1 MILFLLG
8 LALFLGMHA
17 FTMMRGQRTMLVDRL
32 GEGGY
37 KALYA
42 VISLIGI
49 VLLWIGYGEYR
60 ASGYIQVWDPP
71 TFTRHLALLL
81 MIPVF
86 PLLFAAYLPGEIKR
100 RAKHPMLLAVKIW
113 ALAHFLAN
121 GDLGSMIL
129 FLAFLAWAVIARI
142 AAKRRGDTGGTVPWG
157 ANARRNDL
165 IAIGAGLAVYV
176 LFAFWLHPLLI
187 GVAVIPR
194 SV

>member
-1 MILFLLG
+1 MFLFLLG

-17 FTMMRGQRTMLVDRL
+17 FTMARGPRAALVAKL

-42 VISLIGI
+42 VISLIGL
-49 VLLWIGYGEYR
+49 VLLWKGYGDYR
-60 ASGYIQVWDPP
+60 AAGYIQVWSPP
-71 TFTRHLALLL
+71 TWTRHLALLL
-81 MIPVF
+81 MLPVF

-129 FLAFLAWAVIARI
+129 FVAFLAWAVVARI
-142 AAKRRGDTGGTVPWG
+142 AAKKRGDAGGTLVAG
-157 ANARRNDL
+157 ATARRNDF
-165 IAIGAGLAVYV
+165 IALGAGLAAYV

-187 GVAVIPR
+187 GVAVITR
-194 SV
+194 AG